1 MRDFLASWF
10 AGNPLLWGPVVALV
24 LFTVIFAL
32 AAFRVWSRGAR
43 AYDDSACLPLGDE
56 HE

>member
-1 MRDFLASWF
+1 VRDFLASWF

-24 LFTVIFAL
+24 LFTLIFIVAGV
-32 AAFRVWSRGAR
+32 RVWVRGAR
-43 AYDDSACLPLGDE
+43 AYDELARLPLGDN